1 MLKKYDQGTP
11 MQNLYTEYG
20 IGKSTVYDTIKQK
33 IFFFDSDSPFEMG
46 QTKNYISCEN
56 QDLDKVMIN

>member
-1 MLKKYDQGTP
+1 